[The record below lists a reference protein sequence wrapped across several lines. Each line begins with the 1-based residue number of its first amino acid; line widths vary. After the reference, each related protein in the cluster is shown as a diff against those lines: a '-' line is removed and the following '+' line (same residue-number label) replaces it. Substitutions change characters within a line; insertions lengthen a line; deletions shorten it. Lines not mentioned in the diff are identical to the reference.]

1 MVLGS
6 ANVTLVA
13 YFPTYAT
20 GLDND
25 IDEVSFFYRRVGEV
39 TWTNIVNIAGS
50 VDPVSRSV
58 LYVWTVSPG
67 LTAGEYEIQIQ
78 AQCTFSVNPS
88 LSPSMVL
95 INDQTPF
102 EAFGVISPVGPLV
115 VKGQEI
121 SVLFNKDL
129 DCPMLFVQDLLSD
142 TNPLNSLR
150 YQVVCDGKMVDFLLT
165 PSSHDSLKGTNFH
178 ANFTVYSL
186 TGYRLQYSFDLQPLY
201 NECVSSPCLNGASC
215 VDTPAYFYCECVS
228 GFSGFNCSVR
238 KLQIDGLRGIPGAFG
253 FITIIPCL

>member
-1 MVLGS
+1 
-6 ANVTLVA
+6 
-13 YFPTYAT
+13 
-20 GLDND
+20 
-25 IDEVSFFYRRVGEV
+25 
-39 TWTNIVNIAGS
+39 
-50 VDPVSRSV
+50 
-58 LYVWTVSPG
+58 
-67 LTAGEYEIQIQ
+67 
-78 AQCTFSVNPS
+78 
-88 LSPSMVL
+88 
-95 INDQTPF
+95 
-102 EAFGVISPVGPLV
+102 
-115 VKGQEI
+115 
-121 SVLFNKDL
+121 
-129 DCPMLFVQDLLSD
+129 
-142 TNPLNSLR
+142 
-150 YQVVCDGKMVDFLLT
+150 LT